1 MSNDEVTRLRTRKAC
16 EVPPAFVLLKE
27 REEGE
32 SERERERGE
41 AEHTGEYLNCHFTCK
56 HCKSKNTFLL
66 FSV

>member
-32 SERERERGE
+32 SEREREREGKLSILVSIE
-41 AEHTGEYLNCHFTCK
+41 IVISPVNTVNLKIHF
-56 HCKSKNTFLL
+56 
-66 FSV
+66 